1 MWDTAEAPIENEDIK
16 QAMFSIGGLK
26 APGIDGYPA
35 IFFQRNWNQV
45 GPAVC
50 KAIKSMWTNAEEIR
64 VVNKTLITLIPKVE
78 NPETASQFRPISLCN
93 VLYKCLPK
101 IIVKRLKE
109 IISTVVSPYQASFV
123 PGRNIHDNIIIVNE
137 MIHSM
142 RRKRGNKG
150 VMAIKVDLEK
160 AYDRISWAY
169 MK

>member
-26 APGIDGYPA
+26 APGIDGYPT

-93 VLYKCLPK
+93 VLYK
-101 IIVKRLKE
+101 
-109 IISTVVSPYQASFV
+109 
-123 PGRNIHDNIIIVNE
+123 
-137 MIHSM
+137 
-142 RRKRGNKG
+142 
-150 VMAIKVDLEK
+150 
-160 AYDRISWAY
+160 
-169 MK
+169 